1 MRRKQKSVKP
11 GPCENTVKLSEK
23 KRKHP
28 YMEAKE
34 TNTEWER
41 KGMRKRHGK
50 LKKKERKEGTK
61 ENKEVKMLGVS

>member
-50 LKKKERKEGTK
+50 LKKKKERRGQKK
-61 ENKEVKMLGVS
+61 IKKLRC

>member
-11 GPCENTVKLSEK
+11 GPCENTVKSREK

-50 LKKKERKEGTK
+50 
-61 ENKEVKMLGVS
+61 

>member
-41 KGMRKRHGK
+41 KGMRKRPGK
-50 LKKKERKEGTK
+50 
-61 ENKEVKMLGVS
+61 

>member
-11 GPCENTVKLSEK
+11 GPCKKNSKIKQKEK

-50 LKKKERKEGTK
+50 
-61 ENKEVKMLGVS
+61 